1 MDRPD
6 AVSPNPV
13 LRGRWS
19 QRWPSARPS
28 PRRLWP
34 VAGVSAAV
42 HLGLIGA
49 LLLVQALRWVPLPAA
64 PQQLAVIDLVLNDP
78 GQGGAPKDRGQGH
91 QAHAPPRPAA
101 PAAPAAAA
109 PPPVPTPPATQPAA
123 ASPAPALPTAP
134 RAALPP
140 PVPDAPPPP
149 NPKDAAAPP
158 PPTPAPDAATAKA
171 TPSPTPPADSPPPA
185 VRLGDDGDSGETDE
199 ITGLRTAPPGP
210 DRTVHNLPPRYP
222 RGAVLRQEQ
231 GQVVMLLHINPAGGV
246 SAADITHSSGSLS
259 LDSAAQEAALAW
271 RFRPAMKDGLPVDST
286 LPYSIT
292 FELTGPRGDARR

>member
-1 MDRPD
+1 MPE
-6 AVSPNPV
+6 
-13 LRGRWS
+13 
-19 QRWPSARPS
+19 
-28 PRRLWP
+28 RLWP
-34 VAGVSAAV
+34 VAGASAAV

-49 LLLVQALRWVPLPAA
+49 LLLVQALRWAPLPAA

-78 GQGGAPKDRGQGH
+78 GQGGAPRDRGQGH

-109 PPPVPTPPATQPAA
+109 PPVPTPPATQPAA
-123 ASPAPALPTAP
+123 AAPTPSVPKAP
-134 RAALPP
+134 QSALPP

-149 NPKDAAAPP
+149 TPKDAAAPP
-158 PPTPAPDAATAKA
+158 PPAPAPATATATAKA
-171 TPSPTPPADSPPPA
+171 TPSPPADSPPPA
-185 VRLGDDGDSGETDE
+185 VRLGDDGEGGETDE
-199 ITGLRTAPPGP
+199 ITGPRTAPPGP

-222 RGAVLRQEQ
+222 RGAVLRNEQ

-246 SAADITHSSGSLS
+246 SAADITGSSGSAA
-259 LDSAAQEAALAW
+259 LDSAAQEAALTW